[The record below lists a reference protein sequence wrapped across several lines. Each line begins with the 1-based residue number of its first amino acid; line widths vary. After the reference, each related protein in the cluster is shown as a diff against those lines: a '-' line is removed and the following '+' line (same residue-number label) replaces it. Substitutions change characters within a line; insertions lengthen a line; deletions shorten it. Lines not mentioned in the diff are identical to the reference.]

1 MLETDRLYLLKPDI
15 EHLDALFQLHT
26 NNESSK
32 YTPKGIHENKDITKG
47 FIKGWRRHWEE
58 NDFGYFMLI
67 AKDTGELVGMSGF
80 EYHTINYQL
89 FLNLY
94 YRLFPKYT
102 GEGLATEAIEMIS
115 RWMKQFDAVTP
126 KLIRTN
132 QVNESSIKLAE
143 RLGYELNDMW
153 NNIINDGDRCYFKQQ
168 LNVPL

>member
-26 NNESSK
+26 NNESTK
-32 YTPKGIHENKDITKG
+32 YTLKVYTRTKILLK

-80 EYHTINYQL
+80 EYRTINYQL

-132 QVNESSIKLAE
+132 QVNESS
-143 RLGYELNDMW
+143 
-153 NNIINDGDRCYFKQQ
+153 
-168 LNVPL
+168 